1 MPRFTTL
8 YSGSSGN
15 CAVIEEDGR
24 YLLVDMGCSCRAT
37 VKALEQ
43 AGLSLEGL
51 QGIFITHEHS
61 DHIRGL
67 AMLLKKFDVPLY
79 ASRGT
84 LDFLCA
90 NGHVPGRAKV
100 EELLVST
107 DIDGIEVTPFDTPH
121 DACESTGFRFVLPD
135 GTTAAV
141 ATDLGR
147 VTDTVR
153 RYITG
158 CDLVLLES
166 NYDRGMLDCSSY
178 PYSLKRRIR
187 GEFGHLGNEE
197 CAEECARLIST
208 GTSRL
213 VLGHLSEQNN
223 LPDLARQVTKLT
235 LDREGMRENID
246 YILSVAPARGD
257 SHVITF

>member
-1 MPRFTTL
+1 MSRFCPL
-8 YSGSSGN
+8 FSSSKGN
-15 CAVIEEDGR
+15 CSFISGGGTT
-24 YLLVDMGCSCRAT
+24 LLVDIGISLRQLT
-37 VKALEQ
+37 HALECHE
-43 AGLSLEGL
+43 LSPDQLSGVL
-51 QGIFITHEHS
+51 ITHEHS

-84 LDFLCA
+84 LDFLCT

-100 EELLVST
+100 EELMVST

-141 ATDLGR
+141 ATDLGH

-187 GEFGHLGNEE
+187 GEFGHLGNED
-197 CAEECARLIST
+197 CAAECARLIAT

-223 LPDLARQVTKLT
+223 LPALARQVTKLT
-235 LDREGMRENID
+235 LDGEGMRENID
-246 YILSVAPARGD
+246 YILSVAPARGE